1 MKKLFKTSLI
11 LLSLLSVIFT
21 SCRKEYEVPPISEV
35 PVGKV
40 LTIDDIL
47 AMPAKA
53 TFDTISS
60 VFGIVTADEQSGNL
74 YKAIFIQDRATGKAI
89 ELKLNTSS
97 AARIGDSV
105 RVCLD
110 STIMYN
116 PYYNLP
122 QLTDS
127 KGNGINPDGRLLIY
141 PYNDPIEPKLVTI
154 ADIMTGNYVGAL
166 VRIEN
171 ASFRLKNAPFC
182 EPGETTNR
190 VLDDTT
196 FMNST
201 DDPSKAEFVVRTSNY
216 ANFAYDYM
224 PISKGSLVAIA
235 SIYKSTYQLTIRSKS
250 EMEFAEWGA
259 PVPPTP
265 PTPMV
270 GDGSR
275 ENPYKANDIITLGIE
290 NSDGNKYWVKDYIV
304 GYVDGDY
311 VYQFGSNTDVKTNI
325 ILSSNVNT
333 SDATECIPIQL
344 PSGAVRE
351 GLNLSTNPGNLH
363 QEVLL
368 YGTLEKYFQVPAVKN
383 VSYAEINGNS
393 FGSDPGGGGGGGHV
407 IFSETFASGQ
417 GNFTI
422 QNVNLPSQLSYV
434 WKHTTYQGNSYM
446 KASAYVSQCYAAE
459 SWLVSPAINLS
470 AKGTATLKFEHAINK
485 GSANG
490 RLFVMVSTNYSG
502 DVNAA
507 SWTELVLDGWPAGNN
522 WTFMNSSADLAAFA
536 GQKVY
541 IAFKYTSEAVDGSCP
556 TWEVKNFVVEE

>member
-47 AMPAKA
+47 AMPAKT

-141 PYNDPIEPKLVTI
+141 PYNNPIKPKLVTI

-265 PTPMV
+265 PAPMV
-270 GDGSR
+270 GDGTR
-275 ENPYKANDIITLGIE
+275 ENPYKANDIISLGIE
-290 NSDGNKYWVKDYIV
+290 SSDGNKYWVKDYIV

-311 VYQFGSNTDVKTNI
+311 VYQFGSETDVKTNI

-351 GLNLSTNPGNLH
+351 GLNLSTNPNNLH

-368 YGTLEKYFQVPAVKN
+368 YGTLEKYFQVPAVKS
-383 VSYAEINGNS
+383 VTYAEINGNS
-393 FGSDPGGGGGGGHV
+393 YGSDPGSGGDA
-407 IFSETFASGQ
+407 IFSETFANGQ
-417 GNFTI
+417 GNFVI
-422 QNVNLPSQLSYV
+422 QNVEMPSALTYV
-434 WKHTTYQGNSYM
+434 WSHAANYSCM
-446 KASAYVSQCYAAE
+446 KASAFVNSHNYASE
-459 SWLVSPAINLS
+459 SWLVSPSISLS
-470 AKGTATLKFEHAINK
+470 GVSSAMLSFEQAVNYAAPT
-485 GSANG
+485 GLS
-490 RLFVMVSTNYSG
+490 VMVSTNYSG
-502 DVNAA
+502 DVTAA
-507 SWTELVLDGWPAGNN
+507 TWTTLNLSAWPEGNN
-522 WTFMNSSADLAAFA
+522 WTFITSTSDMSNYV
-536 GQKVY
+536 GQTVN
-541 IAFKYTSEAVDGSCP
+541 IAFKYTSTANACP
-556 TWEVKNFVVEE
+556 TWEVKNVMVK

>member
-141 PYNDPIEPKLVTI
+141 PYNNPIKPKLVTI

-265 PTPMV
+265 PAPMV
-270 GDGSR
+270 GDGTR
-275 ENPYKANDIITLGIE
+275 ENPYKASDIISLGIE
-290 NSDGNKYWVKDYIV
+290 SSDGNKYWVKDYIV

-344 PSGAVRE
+344 PAGAVRE

-368 YGTLEKYFQVPAVKN
+368 YGTLEKYFQVPAVKS
-383 VSYAEINGNS
+383 VTYAEINGNS
-393 FGSDPGGGGGGGHV
+393 YGSDPGSGGDA

-417 GNFTI
+417 GNFVI
-422 QNVNLPSQLSYV
+422 QNVEMPSALTYV
-434 WKHTTYQGNSYM
+434 WSHAANYSCM
-446 KASAYVSQCYAAE
+446 KASAFVNSHNYASE
-459 SWLVSPAINLS
+459 SWLVSPSISLS
-470 AKGTATLKFEHAINK
+470 GVSSAMLSFEQAVNYAAPT
-485 GSANG
+485 GLS
-490 RLFVMVSTNYSG
+490 VMVSTNYSG
-502 DVNAA
+502 DVTAA
-507 SWTELVLDGWPAGNN
+507 TWTTLNLSAWPEGNN
-522 WTFMNSSADLAAFA
+522 WTFITSTSDMSNYV
-536 GQKVY
+536 GQTVN
-541 IAFKYTSEAVDGSCP
+541 IAFKYTSTANASP
-556 TWEVKNFVVEE
+556 TWEVKNVMVK